1 MNFHDE
7 LTEEL
12 KKYGVDMLAD
22 DKIAETFRHYVEQ
35 DPLDI
40 SFFAEYGNL
49 ALVFFY
55 EQSQQPE
62 ELRKLDGLAFQ
73 FVSKTGAPPVYA
85 IGISKAA
92 LDKGAAYLKKLWAH
106 ECAHVLHG
114 IDHRAHDSRFREI
127 LRLLDPVYKEAAE
140 RPNDQKPQKAPER
153 AQERSDPIHM

>member
-1 MNFHDE
+1 MVIHDE
-7 LTEEL
+7 LISEL
-12 KKYGVDMLAD
+12 KKYGVVMLD
-22 DKIAETFRHYVEQ
+22 DKTAETFRHYVEQ

-62 ELRKLDGLAFQ
+62 ELSKLDGMAFQ

-92 LDKGAAYLKKLWAH
+92 LDKGAAYVKKLWAH
-106 ECAHVLHG
+106 ECSHVLHG

-127 LRLLDPVYKEAAE
+127 LRLLNTAYKEAAE